1 MYQNTL
7 YYIIAFLLGYIVSN
21 HMNQRLIEGDHC
33 GTHKKKDSKK

>member
-21 HMNQRLIEGDHC
+21 HMNQLLIEG
-33 GTHKKKDSKK
+33 GGIGSGMWSRG